1 VPNEN
6 VEKPRCQAREH
17 SRGMRLTLCYGEG
30 NKFFRKILWQAF
42 AFKGLNGHCKF
53 PIKEERDFSAI
64 NCVSRKVQAAD
75 FWLPGRGFWSLRR
88 RGGRCTIRRVATI
101 MDAHPTAVIS
111 PRAEIAPGVRV
122 GAYAVIEDEV
132 MIGEACEI
140 GAHAVVKRFTTLG
153 ARNRVFE
160 HATLGGEPQDV
171 KFKGEASRLVVGDD
185 NLIREYVTIHRA
197 SGEGAATLVGSRNF
211 LMVGV
216 HIAHNCM
223 VGDDNIFANGVA
235 LAGHIMVEDHV
246 FLSSNVGAHQFVRIG
261 RYAMVGGKSK
271 IVQDVLPFF
280 TTDGNP
286 PRVRGLNAV
295 GLRRAGF
302 APDSRR
308 ALKRAYQLL
317 FRTRLPL
324 ADALKELEGTD
335 DEHVRHLVNFIRAS
349 VRGFSREQ
357 RTGGGREGTDEL

>member
-1 VPNEN
+1 MYHPA
-6 VEKPRCQAREH
+6 RCNA
-17 SRGMRLTLCYGEG
+17 L
-30 NKFFRKILWQAF
+30 
-42 AFKGLNGHCKF
+42 
-53 PIKEERDFSAI
+53 
-64 NCVSRKVQAAD
+64 
-75 FWLPGRGFWSLRR
+75 
-88 RGGRCTIRRVATI
+88 

-111 PRAEIAPGVRV
+111 PRAELAPGVRV
-122 GAYAVIEDEV
+122 GAYAVIEEDVLIDE
-132 MIGEACEI
+132 GCEI

-171 KFKGEASRLVVGDD
+171 KFKGKSSRLLIGDD
-185 NLIREYVTIHRA
+185 NLIREGVTIHRA
-197 SGEGAATLVGSRNF
+197 SGEGEATLVGSRNF

-216 HIAHNCM
+216 HIAHNCV

-235 LAGHIMVEDHV
+235 LAGHIQVEDHV
-246 FLSSNVGAHQFVRIG
+246 FLSSNVGAHQFVRMG

-286 PRVRGLNAV
+286 PRVRGLNSV

-302 APDSRR
+302 APASRL

-317 FRTRLPL
+317 FRLRLPL
-324 ADALKELEGTD
+324 AAALEQLEEID
-335 DEHVRHLVNFIRAS
+335 DEHVRHLAGFIRGS
-349 VRGFSREQ
+349 RRGFSREQ
-357 RTGGGREGTDEL
+357 RSMRRAGEEADGF